1 MLSGSVLKALELFG
15 GEDASKIATFG
26 AMFDKFF
33 DCTNVCNF
41 TDGKQSRNAFK
52 APYRSASDF
61 RVEVSIHVYILNH
74 YV

>member
-1 MLSGSVLKALELFG
+1 MGKMPLRQTLLWQCL
-15 GEDASKIATFG
+15 
-26 AMFDKFF
+26 F
-33 DCTNVCNF
+33 DCMNVCNF

-52 APYRSASDF
+52 APYRSVSDF